1 MSATARNLSSK
12 LIVPILNFELARLFF
27 IEDFFQRLVLFGA
40 DLKLMLVFSHEN
52 FFFDFKSP
60 CIFIVDRNFAVIRWI

>member
-40 DLKLMLVFSHEN
+40 DLKLMLVLFHEN
-52 FFFDFKSP
+52 FCFDFKSP
-60 CIFIVDRNFAVIRWI
+60 SFFIVDRNFAVIRGI